1 MQVTIRGKEKE
12 IYVQTITLQP
22 EISKNLYGFHCLGCG
37 NFHQKIGGKVSKI
50 YPIYEPNEQMVVVSR
65 CRNCGAEYNFQTYD
79 GYSSEKIKV
88 ILHPLEGGQTTHFY
102 CYSGK
107 DLLLDYTLQEIYSWE
122 DNKNKKTPFVAHCQN
137 TNCNLEYFF
146 SDIF

>member
-1 MQVTIRGKEKE
+1 MQVTIKGEEKE
-12 IYVQTITLQP
+12 MYVQTITLQP
-22 EISKNLYGFHCLGCG
+22 ETSKNLYGFHCVGCG

-50 YPIYEPNEQMVVVSR
+50 YPIYEPNDQMPVVSR

-88 ILHPLEGGQTTHFY
+88 ILHPKDKIQTTHFY

-107 DLLLDYTLQEIYSWE
+107 DLLLDYTANEIYSWE
-122 DNKNKKTPFVAHCQN
+122 ENKNMKTPFIAHCQN
-137 TNCNLEYFF
+137 ADCNLTYFF
-146 SDIF
+146 SDIL